1 MRRARMPTGKEIAQ
15 LDLIVTGLVGL
26 GGVLVGGA
34 LAGLIELWRQLLDGR
49 AAARIVRM
57 EIQDN
62 VNLAVLSVGHA
73 RSDVARFKD
82 GAWRD
87 LRVKLVPLLPEAAL
101 MHMGIYYGAVFI
113 VEGWAAEASSGQSNA
128 KVQIKEWIDEI
139 MLDAALLKQVQG
151 RSRLAQMADLLLGRA
166 TFPTPAK
173 GQLGMDKQLADRKK
187 KVMDIF
193 EGKA

>member
-1 MRRARMPTGKEIAQ
+1 M
-15 LDLIVTGLVGL
+15 DLVVTGLVGF
-26 GGVLVGGA
+26 GGVLIGGA
-34 LAGLIELWRQLLDGR
+34 LAGLIELWRQLLEGR

-82 GAWRD
+82 NAWRD

-113 VEGWAAEASSGQSNA
+113 VEDWAAKASSGQSNA
-128 KVQIKEWIDEI
+128 KGQVKEWIDEI
-139 MLDAALLKQVQG
+139 MLDAALLKQLQG
-151 RSRLAQMADLLLGRA
+151 RSRLAQMVDLLLGRA

-173 GQLGMDKQLADRKK
+173 GEPGMAKRLADRKK

-193 EGKA
+193 DGK